1 MLSALQWLLLL
12 LKDAAVVQLD
22 HVDHIDHI
30 DQNKLDV
37 CSLGMY

>member
-1 MLSALQWLLLL
+1 MLGALQRLLLL